1 MAALDRCNGCCITF
15 DDPSDQISVSNKTE
29 DVNVYTFNMLTRVN
43 ESKTLTKPI
52 LRGCKCIIYG
62 RKFKF
67 N

>member
-15 DDPSDQISVSNKTE
+15 DDPSGQISVSNKTE